1 MNTFEGHKT
10 ADRGAVSSSR
20 AVDKPQIVR
29 LAVVVVTYQTRELLR
44 EFLLSLRSEIESL
57 TGVAVNVVVVDN
69 ASTDGT
75 VEMVRDEFPEVRVVA
90 NAANLGP
97 ARAFNQ
103 GLAEVLSDADVV
115 LLANS
120 DIYIHAGTL
129 KRMIEFLGSHPEV
142 DGCCGRL
149 YNPDG
154 TPQVTRTRIVS
165 LWPVS
170 KDKPHRA
177 TFPGTTFSMIRA
189 SAFARIGGFDET
201 YYFYNEDLDWAERAR
216 RAGLRFEY
224 IPEASVTHY
233 GSQGRRHN
241 VSRIRREL
249 YRANLYYYRR
259 HYPALAPLAYLG
271 QLLALRWGQWLRRRW
286 LEKLSVQRGTTGSG
300 GRSDETTEVAV
311 ASEVASE
318 AARWQQ
324 ELADLEAAIA
334 RLRAEYR
341 NPTAPRIPTFEIPT
355 AGLRLTK
362 LTPQQAEMGDAGPGK
377 STG

>member
-20 AVDKPQIVR
+20 AADKPQIVR

-75 VEMVRDEFPEVRVVA
+75 VEMVRTEFPEVRVVA
-90 NAANLGP
+90 NAANFGP

-129 KRMIEFLGSHPEV
+129 KRMIEFLGSHPRWMDAAGDFITRTV
-142 DGCCGRL
+142 
-149 YNPDG
+149 
-154 TPQVTRTRIVS
+154 PQFTRTRIVS

-177 TFPGTTFSMIRA
+177 TFPGTGFSMIRA

-216 RAGLRFEY
+216 RAGL
-224 IPEASVTHY
+224 
-233 GSQGRRHN
+233 
-241 VSRIRREL
+241 
-249 YRANLYYYRR
+249 
-259 HYPALAPLAYLG
+259 
-271 QLLALRWGQWLRRRW
+271 
-286 LEKLSVQRGTTGSG
+286 
-300 GRSDETTEVAV
+300 AV
-311 ASEVASE
+311 
-318 AARWQQ
+318 
-324 ELADLEAAIA
+324 
-334 RLRAEYR
+334 
-341 NPTAPRIPTFEIPT
+341 
-355 AGLRLTK
+355 
-362 LTPQQAEMGDAGPGK
+362 
-377 STG
+377 

>member
-20 AVDKPQIVR
+20 AADKPQVLR
-29 LAVVVVTYQTRELLR
+29 LAVVVVTYETRELLR
-44 EFLLSLRSEIESL
+44 EFLLSLRTEIQSL
-57 TGVAVNVVVVDN
+57 PGVAVTVLVVDN

-75 VEMVRDEFPEVRVVA
+75 VDMVRTEFPEVRVVA
-90 NAANLGP
+90 NAANFGP

-103 GLAEVLSDADVV
+103 GLAEVLPDADLV

-120 DIYIHAGTL
+120 DVYIHVGTL
-129 KRMIEFLGSHPEV
+129 KRMVEFLGNHPEV

-154 TPQVTRTRIVS
+154 TPQFTRTRIVS

-177 TFPGTTFSMIRA
+177 TFPGTGFSMIRA

-224 IPEASVTHY
+224 IPDASVTHY
-233 GSQGRRHN
+233 GNQGRQHN

>member
-1 MNTFEGHKT
+1 MNTFKGHET
-10 ADRGAVSSSR
+10 TNVRVVSSSR

-75 VEMVRDEFPEVRVVA
+75 VDMVRTEFPEVRVVA

-142 DGCCGRL
+142 DGCCGPL

-154 TPQVTRTRIVS
+154 TPPGHANANCI
-165 LWPVS
+165 PV
-170 KDKPHRA
+170 A
-177 TFPGTTFSMIRA
+177 
-189 SAFARIGGFDET
+189 
-201 YYFYNEDLDWAERAR
+201 
-216 RAGLRFEY
+216 
-224 IPEASVTHY
+224 
-233 GSQGRRHN
+233 
-241 VSRIRREL
+241 
-249 YRANLYYYRR
+249 
-259 HYPALAPLAYLG
+259 
-271 QLLALRWGQWLRRRW
+271 
-286 LEKLSVQRGTTGSG
+286 SVQRQTTPGHVSG
-300 GRSDETTEVAV
+300 N
-311 ASEVASE
+311 
-318 AARWQQ
+318 
-324 ELADLEAAIA
+324 DLFHDSGQ
-334 RLRAEYR
+334 RLR
-341 NPTAPRIPTFEIPT
+341 
-355 AGLRLTK
+355 
-362 LTPQQAEMGDAGPGK
+362 
-377 STG
+377 

>member
-1 MNTFEGHKT
+1 
-10 ADRGAVSSSR
+10 
-20 AVDKPQIVR
+20 
-29 LAVVVVTYQTRELLR
+29 
-44 EFLLSLRSEIESL
+44 
-57 TGVAVNVVVVDN
+57 VVDN

-75 VEMVRDEFPEVRVVA
+75 VDMVRTEFPEVRVVA
-90 NAANLGP
+90 NAANFGP

-103 GLAEVLSDADVV
+103 GLAEVLPDADLV

-120 DIYIHAGTL
+120 DVYIHVGTL
-129 KRMIEFLGSHPEV
+129 KRMVEFLGNHPEE

-154 TPQVTRTRIVS
+154 TPQFTRTRIVS

-177 TFPGTTFSMIRA
+177 TFPGTGFSMIRA

-216 RAGLRFEY
+216 KAGLRFEY
-224 IPEASVTHY
+224 IPDASVTHY
-233 GSQGRRHN
+233 GNQGRRHN

-259 HYPALAPLAYLG
+259 HYPALAPLAYVG

-286 LEKLSVQRGTTGSG
+286 LGKLHVQRDTTGSG
-300 GRSDETTEVAV
+300 GPSDGATAEAAV
-311 ASEVASE
+311 ASELVSD
-318 AARWQQ
+318 AAR
-324 ELADLEAAIA
+324 
-334 RLRAEYR
+334 
-341 NPTAPRIPTFEIPT
+341 
-355 AGLRLTK
+355 
-362 LTPQQAEMGDAGPGK
+362 
-377 STG
+377 